1 MTYKFLPHTADIK
14 IEAISDTLTLGF
26 KDSAFALKE
35 AIIEKKEIELKEEK
49 KIKIGGEDLKSLL
62 YNFLEEFLYL
72 LDAEDFILGD
82 ILCLNIDKK
91 DFTLTAIISG
101 DKASNYKFTNN
112 VKAITYSE
120 MLIEQTPEKRYKI
133 QFVLDV

>member
-1 MTYKFLPHTADIK
+1 MYKFLSHTADIK
-14 IEAISDTLTLGF
+14 IEVIDDTLTKAF
-26 KDSAFALKE
+26 KESAFALKE
-35 AIIEKKEIELKEEK
+35 SIMKNTKIKLSKEK

-72 LDAEDFILGD
+72 LDAKDFIMGD
-82 ILCLNIDKK
+82 IQALNIDKK
-91 DFTLTAIISG
+91 DLTLTAILIG
-101 DKASNYKFTNN
+101 DKASNYEISND

-120 MLIEQTPEKRYKI
+120 MIIEQTQDKKYKI